1 MQVSFAFC
9 GISYEK
15 MCFAVGKRFPGAPR
29 GAARGGRLNPN
40 VGKSTNPFQL
50 TTATS
55 NDAQQQQSGSLFSS
69 APQTSNPSP
78 FTAQP
83 EHFKSSGNK
92 FSSNDNPFI
101 ASSTAFSQS
110 SFSAA
115 SVTGASFGGRPYL
128 QQTSKIGGRNLSDP
142 RQERTSTFTSSR
154 PDNDMQDSQ
163 PEKRNTFQNP
173 FAKPSSLK
181 FQSSKQAGAQ
191 GKMHAGA
198 SRLHRPVLSTAHH
211 YVVTL
216 SVRNIDQHMCT
227 PEILNSHF
235 QQFGD
240 VCDLKCMPRK
250 GMATVSYRDH
260 VRTYS

>member
-1 MQVSFAFC
+1 
-9 GISYEK
+9 
-15 MCFAVGKRFPGAPR
+15 MCFAIGKRFPGAPK

-50 TTATS
+50 TVATS
-55 NDAQQQQSGSLFSS
+55 NDAQQQQNSSLFSS
-69 APQTSNPSP
+69 TSQTSNPSP

-92 FSSNDNPFI
+92 FSSNNPFI
-101 ASSTAFSQS
+101 ASSTTFSQS

-115 SVTGASFGGRPYL
+115 SATGTSFGGRPYI
-128 QQTSKIGGRNLSDP
+128 QQTSKIGGSNLSDP
-142 RQERTSTFTSSR
+142 RQEHSASASNG
-154 PDNDMQDSQ
+154 PAYNSEMQDDQ
-163 PEKRNTFQNP
+163 PEKHHTSQNP
-173 FAKPSSLK
+173 FARPSGFK
-181 FQSSKQAGAQ
+181 FQNPKQVGAQ
-191 GKMHAGA
+191 GKMHAGI
-198 SRLHRPVLSTAHH
+198 SRFHRPAPPTTHQ

-216 SVRNIDQHMCT
+216 SVRNIDQQLCK

-260 VRTYS
+260 VSKYPCVFVIPL